1 MRERERERERGGERE
16 REGQRE
22 GERERKRE
30 RRGERCKYK
39 SGVMLQYK
47 RMSARKTIITSLV
60 MIRYRE
66 ISNFEFAKIFRIFI
80 SGSSSAGKTYF
91 ARTLLQQNLFQF
103 NRVYYYHPDFHE
115 HAPVSWHEELDK
127 PVLYQAGVPSL
138 KDLLE
143 IPEYSC
149 LVFDDLF
156 SQCCESKDIDYLF
169 RVLSS
174 KRKLNVIIMTQRY
187 FAEGKC
193 GLSIRNSSNYH
204 VLMRNADART
214 NLTVANSMQLKP
226 EITKAIE
233 VNKEK
238 LYPYIFIDR
247 TNQARVNNLQIFTD
261 IFTKH
266 LEVIIGRMKYY
277 LISEADFVSSY
288 KITGSNIADAN
299 TAPQLQSKSPAHS
312 TDESSS
318 ESSQSSQ
325 STDSSDSSKEIPTNK
340 SINKT
345 ARKSGRVTKFK
356 QRKRREQEIARVIRR
371 HYKNSK
377 LLSQD

>member
-1 MRERERERERGGERE
+1 MF
-16 REGQRE
+16 
-22 GERERKRE
+22 
-30 RRGERCKYK
+30 
-39 SGVMLQYK
+39 VL
-47 RMSARKTIITSLV
+47 KTLSTSLV

-91 ARTLLQQNLFQF
+91 AKTLLKQNLFQF
-103 NRVYYYHPDFHE
+103 SRVYYYHPDFHE
-115 HAPVSWHEELDK
+115 HSPVSWHEEFDK
-127 PVLYQAGVPSL
+127 PVLYQAGIPTL
-138 KDLLE
+138 KELLE

-156 SQCCESKDIDYLF
+156 SQCFESKDIDYLF

-247 TNQARVNNLQIFTD
+247 TNEARVKNLQIFTD
-261 IFTKH
+261 IFSCHKV
-266 LEVIIGRMKYY
+266 VIIGSMKYF
-277 LISEADFVSSY
+277 LISESDFNQQYHCV
-288 KITGSNIADAN
+288 GDNLARHN
-299 TAPQLQSKSPAHS
+299 G
-312 TDESSS
+312 
-318 ESSQSSQ
+318 
-325 STDSSDSSKEIPTNK
+325 
-340 SINKT
+340 INKKT
-345 ARKSGRVTKFK
+345 PIQQRKNDREEYPEKECSGIESKTNSTLSKRDFTSKFK
-356 QRKRREQEIARVIRR
+356 QRRQLQRQIERALRR
-371 HYKNSK
+371 HKINTKLQCKN
-377 LLSQD
+377 